1 MSATDVVGMLM
12 GHQDSID
19 ISNRDAEPFEASRHF
34 ARPEARVDQDTGSSG
49 FDQQAIS
56 SAAAA
61 E

>member
-1 MSATDVVGMLM
+1 MVGMLM
-12 GHQDSID
+12 GHQDGID
-19 ISNRDAEPFEASRHF
+19 IGNRDAEPSEPSRHF